1 MEENNQVMQNNAQE
15 NAYVNNVATANNYA
29 TTQADVTVSQAPST
43 PVVEDKIVVKVDL
56 LKDALRKADVIAS
69 KIDTAPMTLAA
80 QLVIE
85 GNILKVIATD
95 MNNSITVSVPVESG
109 RDGLSFTFRIVD
121 IKPLIDKLPGETL
134 IIARSGNN
142 IKITA
147 DSGEYLFNEYVDNT
161 DGKPIIIPNLEEVAP
176 ISNIVE
182 VDKTKLLAAFK
193 TVSPLI
199 EQVSFNAEYST
210 IYVGDIVATT
220 NGADVSVVRD
230 EFTSILGREAH
241 LRLSTVK
248 ALLTIGTGDKINI
261 GFGTLPNGLVS
272 VCFLTD
278 NYKIYSALKENS
290 EEFPIETIKAFM
302 TMQTSAKTVVNRK
315 VLINS
320 IGRLQLFFGS
330 GVIRQALDFEITPN
344 QLKISNEN
352 RAFEII
358 PVVSNANIKLKFDIK
373 KLDIPLKAITTDEI
387 IIEPLIT
394 NEAEAEEISMVRIS
408 GTDGVSYVIGVALY

>member
-15 NAYVNNVATANNYA
+15 NAYVNNVATVNNYA
-29 TTQADVTVSQAPST
+29 TTQADVTVSQAPNT

-69 KIDTAPMTLAA
+69 KINTSPMTLAA
-80 QLVIE
+80 QLVVE

-95 MNNSITVSVPVESG
+95 MNNSITVNVPVESG
-109 RDGLSFTFRIVD
+109 RDGLSFTFVIVE
-121 IKPLIDKLPGETL
+121 IKPLVDKLPGETL
-134 IIARSGNN
+134 TITRSGDS
-142 IKITA
+142 IKIIA
-147 DSGEYLFNEYVDNT
+147 DSGEYLFNEYIDNT
-161 DGKPIIIPNLEEVAP
+161 DGKPIIIPSLEEVAP

-182 VDKTKLLAAFK
+182 VDKAKLLAAFK

-199 EQVSFNAEYST
+199 EQVSFNSEFST
-210 IYVGDIVATT
+210 IYVGDIAATT
-220 NGADVSVVRD
+220 NGSDISVVRD

-248 ALLTIGTGDKINI
+248 ALLTIGTGDKINV

-290 EEFPIETIKAFM
+290 EEFPVDSIKALM
-302 TMQTSAKTVVNRK
+302 TMQTSAKTTIKRK
-315 VLINS
+315 ALIDS

-344 QLKISNEN
+344 QLKIYNEN

-394 NEAEAEEISMVRIS
+394 NGAEAEEISMVRIS
-408 GTDGVSYVIGVALY
+408 GTDDVSYVIGVALY